1 MTKTKSILPFISLL
15 IIATVALTP
24 LITAEFDG
32 GFDGG
37 SFDGGF
43 EGDDSGFDGGFDGD
57 SGFDGGYSGDDSGFD
72 GGFDGDSGYDGDT
85 SDPGSDDAGPD
96 DFPEPG
102 PGDFDPVPGPGPAI
116 PPGPTNTPLPPD
128 PFPGGPKWNTL
139 TDKTIYQASRDN
151 TIVYSNLALE
161 CTDQTAKTVSVAST
175 HSKFNLAF
183 LGYDLVIKNLDP
195 FFVGTEKVTVDCN
208 GLKAGFNL
216 NVIPYPSKPSPTSS
230 EEGDEFSVFI
240 GTIRIP
246 DAYDSMA
253 GESVPVTITIQNNG
267 DKKLENVE
275 VTIVVQDLGI
285 RASAGPFD
293 LSVNKKASKTLLVE
307 LPADVEPGTYYARI
321 SINSGSVHR
330 VKHRDI
336 EVIE

>member
-15 IIATVALTP
+15 IIVTVALTP

-37 SFDGGF
+37 
-43 EGDDSGFDGGFDGD
+43 GFDGGFDG
-57 SGFDGGYSGDDSGFD
+57 GGFD
-72 GGFDGDSGYDGDT
+72 GGFDGGGLDGGFDGGGF
-85 SDPGSDDAGPD
+85 DGGFDGGSDDGGFGGDSYDGYPD
-96 DFPEPG
+96 PTGDFPEPG
-102 PGDFDPVPGPGPAI
+102 PGDFDPIPGPSGPAT
-116 PPGPTNTPLPPD
+116 PPEPSDTPFPPD
-128 PFPGGPKWNTL
+128 PFPAGPKWNTL

-161 CTDQTAKTVSVAST
+161 CTDTKATTVSVAST

-183 LGYDLVIKNLDP
+183 LGYDLVIQNLDP
-195 FFVGTEKVTVDCN
+195 FFVGTEKLTVDCN
-208 GLKAGFNL
+208 GLKASFNL
-216 NVIPYPSKPSPTSS
+216 NVIPYTSQPRPT
-230 EEGDEFSVFI
+230 ETDGDDIGVFI

-246 DAYDSMA
+246 NAYDSMA
-253 GESVPVTITIQNNG
+253 GESVPVTITIENNG

-275 VTIVVQDLGI
+275 VTVVIQDLAI

-293 LSVNKKASKTLLVE
+293 LSVNKKASKTLLIE
-307 LPADVEPGTYYARI
+307 LPEDVEPGTYYARV

-336 EVIE
+336 EVIA